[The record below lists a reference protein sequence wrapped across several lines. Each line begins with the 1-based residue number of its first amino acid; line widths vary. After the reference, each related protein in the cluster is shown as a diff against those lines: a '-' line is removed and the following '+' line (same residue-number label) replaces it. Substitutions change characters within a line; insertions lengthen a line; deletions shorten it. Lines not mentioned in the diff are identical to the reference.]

1 MTKLVFSGKVTEHKD
16 TNGLPVMKANMII
29 VHDGHEREA
38 EDIKKAFNA
47 GARDMRVRTGV
58 VAMDHTSIEERIKQ
72 LKDNEA
78 QVETVRELEKAKL
91 RLTVSKSGMAVG

>member
-1 MTKLVFSGKVTEHKD
+1 MTKLVFSGKVTAHTD

-29 VHDGHEREA
+29 VHDGQEREA

-58 VAMDHTSIEERIKQ
+58 VPMDHHAIEERINQ
-72 LKDNEA
+72 LKDNAA
-78 QVETVRELEKAKL
+78 QAETVRELEKAKL
-91 RLTVSKSGMAVG
+91 RLTVSKAGLAIA